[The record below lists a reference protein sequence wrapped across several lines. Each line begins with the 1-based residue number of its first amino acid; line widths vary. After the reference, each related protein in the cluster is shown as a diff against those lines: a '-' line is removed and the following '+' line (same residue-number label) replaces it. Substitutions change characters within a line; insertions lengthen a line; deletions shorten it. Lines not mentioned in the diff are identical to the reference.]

1 MWPLKANHVLIV
13 VCQKILH
20 KKKVADFFLSPKLGL
35 GLSELQ
41 FGPES
46 GVGCLCARMGM
57 SCCSPWKE
65 LR

>member
-1 MWPLKANHVLIV
+1 VLPLKGARVACCV
-13 VCQKILH
+13 SGILH

-35 GLSELQ
+35 GLSKLQ

>member
-1 MWPLKANHVLIV
+1 MSE
-13 VCQKILH
+13 ILH

>member
-1 MWPLKANHVLIV
+1 MSEVL
-13 VCQKILH
+13 C

>member
-1 MWPLKANHVLIV
+1 MPLKGQSVACCASEALS
-13 VCQKILH
+13 